1 MTWRCNVTC
10 QPRRSLQMRASHAC
24 KSTAE
29 ARRAPPTPLCACGRP
44 FLRAQSVCGGVFASG
59 TSMFTLQRRHWGRI
73 TAAGAGGGTII
84 RGLYGVHSR
93 WENTAPAVLANPVFH
108 LGSPRASV
116 SATARCR
123 ALTWHAAQPA
133 RPSVQ
138 SGRRG
143 GRMAPPGPFRRV
155 RPKACFERRTRPA
168 RSPGPRCCAHQA
180 EQRNRRP
187 APSGRAR

>member
-1 MTWRCNVTC
+1 MRAYGCGIRQRRPMTWRCNVTC

-93 WENTAPAVLANPVFH
+93 WENTAPAVLANP
-108 LGSPRASV
+108 GISW
-116 SATARCR
+116 SAK
-123 ALTWHAAQPA
+123 Q
-133 RPSVQ
+133 
-138 SGRRG
+138 
-143 GRMAPPGPFRRV
+143 APPGV
-155 RPKACFERRTRPA
+155 ASETGRT
-168 RSPGPRCCAHQA
+168 GGAHLLEGRDA
-180 EQRNRRP
+180 EAVCETSKSQRFP
-187 APSGRAR
+187 APLGTKTSKFRSGAARRRE